1 MPIGRI
7 DSTSR
12 EALFLDNDRVKV
24 ICGNR
29 RPTAMAVS
37 ACLLD
42 KALPHGR
49 CIADIHPETGDHQE
63 EVLQ

>member
-1 MPIGRI
+1 
-7 DSTSR
+7 
-12 EALFLDNDRVKV
+12 
-24 ICGNR
+24 
-29 RPTAMAVS
+29 MAVS

-49 CIADIHPETGDHQE
+49 CISDIHPETGDHQE